1 MLHYETI
8 ERHTLELLKRLQGL
22 PQLSECR
29 LVGGTSLALQI
40 GHRKSI
46 DLDLFGKIDCDIEEL
61 ENAVASIG
69 TAIVLKRTQ
78 NIHVF
83 VIDGI
88 KVDIVNYQYAWL
100 SPAITEDGVV
110 MASKEDIAAMKLNAI
125 IGRGTKKDF
134 IDIAFLLKEYTLS
147 DILRFFFKK
156 YPQSSMFLASKSLAY
171 YEDADLEP
179 MPFMFSDTT
188 WEELKSFISKQYDEY
203 EANY

>member
-8 ERHTLELLKRLQGL
+8 ERHTLELLKRLQSIPL
-22 PQLSECR
+22 LSKCR

-46 DLDLFGKIDCDIEEL
+46 DLDLFGCLDCDTEEL
-61 ENAVASIG
+61 EAAVAGMG
-69 TAIVLKRTQ
+69 TTTVLKRTQ
-78 NIHVF
+78 NIHIF
-83 VIDGI
+83 VVDGI
-88 KVDIVNYQYAWL
+88 KVDIVNYQYEWL
-100 SPAITEDGVV
+100 SPAVVEDGII
-110 MASKEDIAAMKLNAI
+110 MASKEDIAAMKMNAI

-134 IDIAFLLKEYTLS
+134 IDIAFLLREYSLS

-203 EANY
+203 EASY